1 MKAKSNLHDENE
13 TQQNM
18 KKRGMEEIK
27 TDIFHKAENLEQYMT
42 LQKY

>member
-1 MKAKSNLHDENE
+1 MKAKCNLHDENE
-13 TQQNM
+13 TQQNI

-27 TDIFHKAENLEQYMT
+27 TDIFIKAENLEQFMT

>member
-1 MKAKSNLHDENE
+1 MHDENE
-13 TQQNM
+13 TQQNI

-27 TDIFHKAENLEQYMT
+27 IDIFNKAENLEQFMT

>member
-18 KKRGMEEIK
+18 KKRGMEIK